1 MTWLKSLILICHLP
15 EPINSVP
22 RQSSK
27 VQSFQDLCHHV
38 LKQKWHST
46 ECKFISYIEKE
57 EKKKPQSDYT
67 RLKSSKFGTVLIF

>member
-1 MTWLKSLILICHLP
+1 MTSLKSPILICHLP

-22 RQSSK
+22 LQSSK

-46 ECKFISYIEKE
+46 ECKFISNIEKE
-57 EKKKPQSDYT
+57 KEIKT
-67 RLKSSKFGTVLIF
+67 TFRLTV